1 MNFLLEVVAKYLLK
15 GMGPINGYK
24 TVVGLGIAVLSYIA
38 KAFFDVEVP
47 VLGSEMT
54 EFIGMIVAAFGLGDK
69 GRKVIDGQTS
79 GKAI

>member
-1 MNFLLEVVAKYLLK
+1 MNFILEMVAKYLMK

-24 TVVGLGIAVLSYIA
+24 TVVGIAIAVVSYVA
-38 KAFFDVEVP
+38 NSFFGIEVP

-69 GRKVIDGQTS
+69 GRKAVS
-79 GKAI
+79 GKAV